1 MHDLFMPVSC
11 DCVEDEP
18 DTTDNC
24 KRDEFRVKAS
34 MADAVVMKGH
44 GRQHQICKFSR
55 TQA

>member
-1 MHDLFMPVSC
+1 MHDLFIPVSC

-44 GRQHQICKFSR
+44 GRQHQICKFLR